1 MRQRSAE
8 TLVTEEPYALIAHV
22 RVCGGAG
29 WVTTGSTRKP
39 TPNSLRSCV
48 AAAIGRGSPR
58 AFGLSLGI
66 LRMLLDS
73 IPGGDTLRVQY
84 VNLLE
89 NAFMQ
94 KKLTITLD
102 ETVYDG
108 LHRVIGRR
116 RISRFIE
123 ELVRPHILAHELEA
137 AYQQM
142 AQDETREAEA
152 LAWAE
157 ATVGDVSDEP
167 R

>member
-1 MRQRSAE
+1 MS
-8 TLVTEEPYALIAHV
+8 
-22 RVCGGAG
+22 
-29 WVTTGSTRKP
+29 
-39 TPNSLRSCV
+39 V
-48 AAAIGRGSPR
+48 AASSA
-58 AFGLSLGI
+58 
-66 LRMLLDS
+66 
-73 IPGGDTLRVQY
+73 RVQH

-102 ETVYDG
+102 ETMYDG
-108 LHRVIGRR
+108 LHKVIGRR

-123 ELVRPHILAHELEA
+123 ELVRPHILAHALEA

-157 ATVGDVSDEP
+157 ATVGVSAMNRGEVW
-167 R
+167 